1 MTIEKPES
9 AVPLPRANHSLIGHD
24 KAERHIGQ
32 SIAAGRM
39 PHALLICGPWGIG
52 KATLAYRVARRLLSR
67 PTEPKESALPLA
79 LSPGPAAQAASG
91 AGASAED
98 DEGARW
104 VTAGTHP
111 DLLTIERKFDERKG
125 RAQSEIVVD
134 DIRRVS
140 TFLSS
145 SPAAGGWRIVVID
158 AADEMNRNAANA
170 LLKVLE
176 EPNDKSLLLLVAHR
190 PALLP
195 PTIRSRCRRL
205 LLEPLAD
212 DVVISLIQRYLP
224 QQPADDTALLCA
236 LAEGSIGRALQLAA
250 NDGAGAFRAARAFFR
265 KLADGDA
272 KAVMADVAEAGGAM
286 DEDRF
291 QVTVHVLSWWLRRI
305 AGASL
310 SPQLPGGRGT
320 LGDEDSALAGRLAA
334 AVALD
339 RWLGVWDKTQRL
351 LAEAA
356 AGNLDRRQAL
366 VTALLHVHREL
377 YPATP

>member
-1 MTIEKPES
+1 MAPREPE
-9 AVPLPRANHSLIGHD
+9 AAAPLPRANPLLLGHD

-32 SIAAGRM
+32 WIAAGSM

-52 KATLAYRVARRLLSR
+52 KATLAYRLARRLLSR
-67 PTEPKESALPLA
+67 PSASALRLALPLG
-79 LSPGPAAQAASG
+79 SGGGEPGGEGEESFLP
-91 AGASAED
+91 ED
-98 DEGARW
+98 QGARW

-111 DLLTIERKFDERKG
+111 DLLAIERKFDERKG
-125 RAQSEIVVD
+125 RVQSDIVVD

-145 SPAAGGWRIVVID
+145 SPAAGGWRVVVVD
-158 AADEMNRNAANA
+158 AADEMNRHAANA

-176 EPNDKSLLLLVAHR
+176 EPNDKSLILLVAHR
-190 PALLP
+190 PAVLP
-195 PTIRSRCRRL
+195 ATVRSRCRRL
-205 LLEPLAD
+205 LLEPLPHA
-212 DVVISLIQRYLP
+212 VVVSLIERYLP
-224 QQPADDTALLCA
+224 QQPTEDTALLCA

-250 NDGAGAFRAARAFFR
+250 NDGAAAFRATRAFFG

-272 KAVMADVAEAGGAM
+272 KAVLPDIAEAGAAL
-286 DEDRF
+286 DEDHF

-305 AGASL
+305 AGACLATPRRS
-310 SPQLPGGRGT
+310 GGVAAA
-320 LGDEDSALAGRLAA
+320 DENAALAGRLAA

-356 AGNLDRRQAL
+356 AGNLDRSQAL
-366 VTALLHVHREL
+366 VTALLHMHREL
-377 YPATP
+377 HPASF